1 MSRRVS
7 LQIPDLPT
15 PALNALVGL
24 NLATFA
30 MWWLAAA
37 SGDDAVVWMER
48 NATVSVATLRE
59 GALWT
64 LLTSELSHVSPLHL
78 AFNMLALITFGR
90 DVERLLGARGFLHLY
105 VAGAVTASVGH
116 VVYNAVSGV
125 DVPALGASGAVMSV
139 AVVSALLYPSRLL
152 LLFFVIPMPVTWGVL
167 LFVLIDL
174 WGLFGA
180 GAGQIA
186 HAAHL
191 GGAAYGLLYWRFEA
205 RSYII
210 ERLVAL
216 GVIRGQV

>member
-1 MSRRVS
+1 
-7 LQIPDLPT
+7 
-15 PALNALVGL
+15 
-24 NLATFA
+24 
-30 MWWLAAA
+30 
-37 SGDDAVVWMER
+37 
-48 NATVSVATLRE
+48 
-59 GALWT
+59 
-64 LLTSELSHVSPLHL
+64 
-78 AFNMLALITFGR
+78 
-90 DVERLLGARGFLHLY
+90 